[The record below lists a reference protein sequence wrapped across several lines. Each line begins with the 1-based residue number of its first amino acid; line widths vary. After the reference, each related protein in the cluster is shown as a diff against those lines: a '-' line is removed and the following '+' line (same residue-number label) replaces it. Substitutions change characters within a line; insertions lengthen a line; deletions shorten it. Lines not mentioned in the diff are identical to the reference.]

1 MYERNDEQG
10 IRKLNYSR
18 YRKLVEKGYSI
29 AEDTANTSLYYI
41 NEDPFGR
48 TYYQKSL
55 GEVTIRD
62 PLTGRMFTQEEW
74 ATKEFIVDN
83 KAQLVAKVSA
93 DLIVGKK
100 LSVKFVDTDNP
111 SEEKTTWLDE
121 FVKRNK
127 LLTRLYESA
136 IRNSG
141 LGDQYFEL
149 EVQDGKIKVVY
160 RDPYYVDI
168 EYENDTVK
176 FYEIAWEI
184 DVEKPISRSLLKKK
198 RQKTTYIQK
207 KLHYSGMIRWE
218 MWEQKKKDMIP
229 VPLNQNPEN
238 EELIERA
245 LKEPHMK
252 TLLAKE
258 SGEEYE
264 TNDVNSVYIVEE
276 YTGIDT
282 FLLIHWPNYRMFDLF
297 GVSDVG
303 IIENLQNALNNRQTQ
318 LHDILDKHA
327 DPAMYGNDSYL
338 DENGNLVMTGGGGRF
353 FPVTEGGEPP
363 GYLVWNGRIADSQEE
378 IKRLYE
384 AILDN
389 TETAAALL
397 GRDEGGI
404 ASGRALMY
412 KLIRSLAMAARKS
425 GYMKTAVGE
434 MILTAQKLYEIWIKG
449 SGVASPNEEIKT
461 DWGDLLETT
470 IEIQSAIP
478 TDTKEIITEV
488 AILVEKG
495 LVSKETGLEIIE
507 KYFDE
512 INAEVEKKRLAVQE
526 DREVELEKKRMPD
539 LLAGIP
545 EEPEEPGL
553 TE

>member
-62 PLTGRMFTQEEW
+62 PLTGRMYTQEEW

-93 DLIVGKK
+93 DLVVGK
-100 LSVKFVDTDNP
+100 SVSIKFKDTDSP
-111 SEEKTTWLDE
+111 KEEKIAWLEE
-121 FVKRNK
+121 FIKWNK
-127 LLTRLYESA
+127 LRTKLYESA
-136 IRNSG
+136 MRNSG

-149 EVQDGKIKVVY
+149 EVIDDKIKVIY

-168 EYENDTVK
+168 EYENDDVK

-184 DVEKPISRSLLKKK
+184 DVEKPVSRSLLKKK

-207 KLHYSGMIRWE
+207 KLHYKGMIRWE
-218 MWEQKKKDMIP
+218 LWEKRKKEMIP
-229 VPLNQNPEN
+229 IPLNENPEN
-238 EELIERA
+238 EELLTRA
-245 LKEPHMK
+245 LSESHMK
-252 TLLAKE
+252 TLLARE

-264 TNDVNSVYIVEE
+264 TDDINYVYVVEE

-297 GVSDVG
+297 GVSDAG
-303 IIENLQNALNNRQTQ
+303 MIENLQNALNNRQTQ

-327 DPAMYGNDSYL
+327 DPPMYGSDSYL
-338 DENGNLVMTGGGGRF
+338 DENGNLVMTGGGGRY
-353 FPVTEGGEPP
+353 FPVTEGGDPP
-363 GYLVWNGRIADSQEE
+363 GYLTWNGNITDSQDE

-389 TETAAALL
+389 TETSPALL
-397 GRDEGGI
+397 GRDKGGI
-404 ASGRALMY
+404 ESGRALMY

-425 GYMKTAVGE
+425 VYMKTAINE
-434 MILTAQKLYEIWIKG
+434 LILTAQKLEEIWIVGDGIK
-449 SGVASPNEEIKT
+449 SLDEEIKT
-461 DWGDLLETT
+461 EWSDLLEVV

-478 TDTKEIITEV
+478 TDTQEIIGEV
-488 AILVEKG
+488 GTLVERG
-495 LVSKETGLEIIE
+495 LISKETGLLIIE

-512 INAEVEKKRLAVQE
+512 IDPETEKKLLAAQE
-526 DREVELEKKRMPD
+526 DREAELEKKRMPD

-545 EEPEEPGL
+545 EETEPGL
-553 TE
+553 NE

>member
-55 GEVTIRD
+55 GEVAIRD
-62 PLTGRMFTQEEW
+62 PLTGRMHTQEEW

-100 LSVKFVDTDNP
+100 LSIKFKDTDSP
-111 SEEKTTWLDE
+111 KEEKIAWLE
-121 FVKRNK
+121 AFIKWNK
-127 LLTRLYESA
+127 LPTKLYESA
-136 IRNSG
+136 MRNSG

-149 EVQDGKIKVVY
+149 EVRDNKIKVIY

-168 EYENDTVK
+168 EYENDEVK

-184 DVEKPISRSLLKKK
+184 DVEKPVSRSLLKKK

-207 KLHYSGMIRWE
+207 KLHYKGMIRWE
-218 MWEQKKKDMIP
+218 LWEKKRREMVP
-229 VPLNQNPEN
+229 VPLNANPEN
-238 EELIERA
+238 EELLERA
-245 LKEPHMK
+245 LSAPHMK
-252 TLLAKE
+252 TLVAKE

-264 TNDVNSVYIVEE
+264 TDDINYVYIVEE

-282 FLLIHWPNYRMFDLF
+282 FLLIHWPNYRMFDIF
-297 GVSDVG
+297 GASDAG
-303 IIENLQNALNNRQTQ
+303 MIENLQNALNNRQTQ

-327 DPAMYGNDSYL
+327 DPPMYGNDSYL

-353 FPVTEGGEPP
+353 FPVVEGGEPP
-363 GYLVWNGRIADSQEE
+363 GYLVWNGRLEDSRKELE
-378 IKRLYE
+378 RLYE

-389 TETAAALL
+389 TETSPVLL
-397 GRDEGGI
+397 GKDEGGVE
-404 ASGRALMY
+404 SGRALMY

-425 GYMKTAVGE
+425 VYMKTAINELV
-434 MILTAQKLYEIWIKG
+434 LTSQKLEEIWVVGDGIK
-449 SGVASPNEEIKT
+449 SPDEEIKT
-461 DWGDLLETT
+461 DWDDLLEVV

-478 TDTKEIITEV
+478 TDTQAIIKDV
-488 AILVEKG
+488 ATLVERG
-495 LVSKETGLEIIE
+495 LITKETGLLIVE
-507 KYFDE
+507 KFFDE
-512 INAEVEKKRLAVQE
+512 IDPKTEKKLLAAQE
-526 DREVELEKKRMPD
+526 DREAELEKKRMPD

-545 EEPEEPGL
+545 DETEPRLNE
-553 TE
+553 